1 RDPEPGKA
9 GDKAVTLQCEQDDNN
24 YYYMYWYRQSS
35 SGKMELIA
43 YSLNKDIC
51 SIEAPFSESKYTM
64 SRPAVLSSSLQIQA
78 AEAGDSAVYYC
89 ASSRAQWLTKP
100 QQEAYFGPGTKLTVL
115 EKDHQATPPTV
126 KVFKP
131 HFKECSGSK
140 DDQKNKTLVCVAS
153 RFYPDHVNVTWEV
166 NGNDVR
172 GNSSFGI
179 TEDPNAVRDGTYYKI
194 TSRLRVPD
202 AFWYADNT
210 FICIVTFY
218 NGTGYEK
225 HTDSIFGEGTFIWN
239 KEIIK
244 NLILL
249 PLKTSDIISLCLI
262 FCLSFLFQLKM
273 GGKQVKRLSSQR
285 KH

>member
-1 RDPEPGKA
+1 AFLCGVCMFSLCLCGFSPGTPVSSHSPKTCIRE

-51 SIEAPFSESKYTM
+51 SIEWSSELFDLKLKCCVD
-64 SRPAVLSSSLQIQA
+64 R
-78 AEAGDSAVYYC
+78 
-89 ASSRAQWLTKP
+89 
-100 QQEAYFGPGTKLTVL
+100 EAYFGPGTKLTVL